1 MNILIVDD
9 ESTARRG
16 LRETLAE
23 MGLKQVREASSVD
36 QALKAILAER
46 PDVLLLDI
54 EMRGGTQGFD
64 LLEKLPAQG
73 IPVVFI
79 TAYEEHAIRAFRV
92 RATDYLLKPV
102 DPKQLMETLS
112 RISGNALNEEPRLGA
127 EEKILFRENSVS
139 HYIRIGDIQ
148 ILESVGAYTK
158 LILANERITINGT
171 LGKVLRKFETSL
183 FFRANRST
191 AVNLREVSRVSETA
205 EGYIVLTVGNH
216 PPVECSRRQSV
227 EFRRMREI

>member
-1 MNILIVDD
+1 MKVLIVDD
-9 ESTARRG
+9 EPPARRG
-16 LRETLAE
+16 IKEALAE
-23 MGLKQVREASSVD
+23 IGVKDVREASSVD
-36 QALKAILAER
+36 QALKAIIAER

-79 TAYEEHAIRAFRV
+79 TAHQEHAVKAFQV
-92 RATDYLLKPV
+92 RANDYLLKPV
-102 DPKQLMETLS
+102 DPKRLMETLS
-112 RISGNALNEEPRLGA
+112 KIAGGQLKEQPPLGA
-127 EEKILFRENSVS
+127 DDKVLFKDNSKS

-158 LILANERITINGT
+158 LILADQRVTINGT
-171 LGKVLRKFETSL
+171 LGRVLQRFDPEL
-183 FFRANRST
+183 FFRANRAT
-191 AVNLREVSRVSETA
+191 AVNLREVSKVSESP
-205 EGYIVLTVGNH
+205 EGYVVLTIGNH

>member
-1 MNILIVDD
+1 MKVLIVDD
-9 ESTARRG
+9 EPPARRG
-16 LRETLAE
+16 IKEALAE
-23 MGLKQVREASSVD
+23 IGVKEVREASSVD
-36 QALKAILAER
+36 QALKAIIAER

-79 TAYEEHAIRAFRV
+79 TAHQEHAVRAFQV
-92 RATDYLLKPV
+92 RANDYLLKPV
-102 DPKQLMETLS
+102 DPKRLMETLS
-112 RISGNALNEEPRLGA
+112 KIAGGQLKEQPPLGA
-127 EEKILFRENSVS
+127 DDKVLFKDNSKS

-158 LILANERITINGT
+158 LILADQRVTINGT
-171 LGKVLRKFETSL
+171 LGKVLRRFDPEL
-183 FFRANRST
+183 FFRANRAT
-191 AVNLREVSRVSETA
+191 AVNLREVSKVSESA
-205 EGYIVLTVGNH
+205 EGYVVLTVGNH

>member
-1 MNILIVDD
+1 MKVLIVDD
-9 ESTARRG
+9 EPPARRG
-16 LRETLAE
+16 IKEALAE
-23 MGLKQVREASSVD
+23 IGVKDVREASSVD
-36 QALKAILAER
+36 QALKAIIAER

-79 TAYEEHAIRAFRV
+79 TAHQEHAVKAFQV
-92 RATDYLLKPV
+92 RANDYLLKPV
-102 DPKQLMETLS
+102 DPKRLMETLS
-112 RISGNALNEEPRLGA
+112 KIAGGQLKEQPPLGA
-127 EEKILFRENSVS
+127 DDKVLFKDNSKS

-158 LILANERITINGT
+158 LILADQRVTINGT
-171 LGKVLRKFETSL
+171 LGRVLQRFDPEL
-183 FFRANRST
+183 FFRANRAT
-191 AVNLREVSRVSETA
+191 AVNLREVSKVSESP
-205 EGYIVLTVGNH
+205 EGYVVLTLGNH

>member
-1 MNILIVDD
+1 MKVLIVDD
-9 ESTARRG
+9 EPPARRG
-16 LRETLAE
+16 IKEALAE
-23 MGLKQVREASSVD
+23 IGVKEVREASSVD
-36 QALKAILAER
+36 QALKAIIAER

-79 TAYEEHAIRAFRV
+79 TAHQEHAIRAFQV
-92 RATDYLLKPV
+92 RANDYLLKPV
-102 DPKQLMETLS
+102 DPKRLMETLS
-112 RISGNALNEEPRLGA
+112 KIAGGQLKEQPPLGA
-127 EEKILFRENSVS
+127 DDKVLFKDNSKS

-158 LILANERITINGT
+158 LILADQRVTINGT
-171 LGKVLRKFETSL
+171 LGKVLRRFNPEL
-183 FFRANRST
+183 FFRANRAT
-191 AVNLREVSRVSETA
+191 AVNLREISKVSESA
-205 EGYIVLTVGNH
+205 EGYVVLTIGNH

>member
-9 ESTARRG
+9 EPPARRG
-16 LRETLAE
+16 IKESLAE
-23 MGLKQVREASSVD
+23 IGLKQVREASSVD
-36 QALKAILAER
+36 QALKLIIAER

-79 TAYEEHAIRAFRV
+79 TAHQEHAVRAFRV

-112 RISGNALNEEPRLGA
+112 RIAGGSLKEEPRLGA
-127 EEKILFRENSVS
+127 EEKVLFRENSKS

-158 LILANERITINGT
+158 LILASERITINGT
-171 LGKVLRKFETSL
+171 LGSVLRRFDESL
-183 FFRANRST
+183 FFRANRAT
-191 AVNLREVSRVSETA
+191 AVNLREVSKVSESP
-205 EGYIVLTVGNH
+205 EGYVVLTIDNH

>member
-1 MNILIVDD
+1 MKVLIVDD
-9 ESTARRG
+9 EPPARRG
-16 LRETLAE
+16 IKEALAE
-23 MGLKQVREASSVD
+23 IGVKEVREASSVD
-36 QALKAILAER
+36 QALKAIIAER

-79 TAYEEHAIRAFRV
+79 TAHEEHAVRAFQV
-92 RATDYLLKPV
+92 RANDYLLKPV
-102 DPKQLMETLS
+102 DPKRLMETLS
-112 RISGNALNEEPRLGA
+112 KIAGGQLKEQPPLGA
-127 EEKILFRENSVS
+127 DDKVLFKDNSKS

-158 LILANERITINGT
+158 LILADQRVTINGT
-171 LGKVLRKFETSL
+171 LGKVLRRFDPEL
-183 FFRANRST
+183 FFRANRAT
-191 AVNLREVSRVSETA
+191 AVNFREVSKVSEST
-205 EGYIVLTVGNH
+205 EGYVVLTVGNH

>member
-1 MNILIVDD
+1 MKVLIVDD
-9 ESTARRG
+9 EPPARRG
-16 LRETLAE
+16 IKEALAE
-23 MGLKQVREASSVD
+23 IGVKQVREASSVD
-36 QALKAILAER
+36 QALKAIIAER

-79 TAYEEHAIRAFRV
+79 TAHQEHAVKAFQV
-92 RATDYLLKPV
+92 RANDYLLKPV
-102 DPKQLMETLS
+102 DPKRLMETLS
-112 RISGNALNEEPRLGA
+112 KIAGGQLKEQPPLGA
-127 EEKILFRENSVS
+127 DDKVLFKDNSKS

-158 LILANERITINGT
+158 LILADQRVTINGT
-171 LGKVLRKFETSL
+171 LGRVLQRFDPEL
-183 FFRANRST
+183 FFRANRAT
-191 AVNLREVSRVSETA
+191 AVNLREVSKVSESP
-205 EGYIVLTVGNH
+205 EGYVVLTIGNH

>member
-1 MNILIVDD
+1 M
-9 ESTARRG
+9 
-16 LRETLAE
+16 
-23 MGLKQVREASSVD
+23 
-36 QALKAILAER
+36 
-46 PDVLLLDI
+46 
-54 EMRGGTQGFD
+54 
-64 LLEKLPAQG
+64 
-73 IPVVFI
+73 
-79 TAYEEHAIRAFRV
+79 
-92 RATDYLLKPV
+92 
-102 DPKQLMETLS
+102 
-112 RISGNALNEEPRLGA
+112 
-127 EEKILFRENSVS
+127 S

>member
-1 MNILIVDD
+1 MKVLIVDD
-9 ESTARRG
+9 EPPARRG
-16 LRETLAE
+16 IKEALAE
-23 MGLKQVREASSVD
+23 IGVKDVREASSVD
-36 QALKAILAER
+36 QALKAIIAER

-79 TAYEEHAIRAFRV
+79 TAHQEHAVRAFQV
-92 RATDYLLKPV
+92 RANDYLLKPV
-102 DPKQLMETLS
+102 DPKRLMETLS
-112 RISGNALNEEPRLGA
+112 KIAGGQLKEQPPLGA
-127 EEKILFRENSVS
+127 DDKVLFKDNSKS

-158 LILANERITINGT
+158 LILADQRVTINGT
-171 LGKVLRKFETSL
+171 LGKVLRRFDPEL
-183 FFRANRST
+183 FFRANRAT
-191 AVNLREVSRVSETA
+191 AVNLREVSKVSESA
-205 EGYIVLTVGNH
+205 EGYVVLTIGNH

-227 EFRRMREI
+227 EFKRMREI

>member
-127 EEKILFRENSVS
+127 
-139 HYIRIGDIQ
+139 
-148 ILESVGAYTK
+148 
-158 LILANERITINGT
+158 
-171 LGKVLRKFETSL
+171 
-183 FFRANRST
+183 
-191 AVNLREVSRVSETA
+191 
-205 EGYIVLTVGNH
+205 
-216 PPVECSRRQSV
+216 
-227 EFRRMREI
+227 

>member
-1 MNILIVDD
+1 M
-9 ESTARRG
+9 
-16 LRETLAE
+16 
-23 MGLKQVREASSVD
+23 
-36 QALKAILAER
+36 
-46 PDVLLLDI
+46 
-54 EMRGGTQGFD
+54 
-64 LLEKLPAQG
+64 
-73 IPVVFI
+73 
-79 TAYEEHAIRAFRV
+79 

-112 RISGNALNEEPRLGA
+112 RIAGGSLNEEPRLGA
-127 EEKILFRENSVS
+127 EEKVLFKDNSVS

-171 LGKVLRKFETSL
+171 LGSVLRRFDESL
-183 FFRANRST
+183 FFRANRAT
-191 AVNLREVSRVSETA
+191 AVNLREVSKVSESE
-205 EGYIVLTVGNH
+205 EGYVVLAIGNH

>member
-127 EEKILFRENSVS
+127 EEKVLFRENSVS
-139 HYIRIGDIQ
+139 HYIRIGNIQ